1 MATKKAKS
9 AKANLRDA
17 NKEVKS
23 LSGVIKIVATFWSK
37 GYKEA
42 FAEFG
47 IKFADL
53 NLQTIKPML
62 QTNDKGEIFVVR
74 KVDKKDEQGEVIK
87 DEQGKRK
94 YKTVYGKTQKEANQ
108 KAQEIKERIGKGLSL
123 DSSDTFGKWAE
134 HWLMVKQA
142 EVLL

>member
-42 FAEFG
+42 FADFG

-53 NLQTIKPML
+53 NLPTIKPML
-62 QTNDKGEIFVVR
+62 QTNEQGEIFVMR
-74 KVDKKDEQGEVIK
+74 KVDKKDEQGEAMK
-87 DEQGKRK
+87 DEQGKR
-94 YKTVYGKTQKEANQ
+94 
-108 KAQEIKERIGKGLSL
+108 IKEEKAKVVTVWTVNTLFDVL
-123 DSSDTFGKWAE
+123 DQTRENK
-134 HWLMVKQA
+134 
-142 EVLL
+142 